1 MEIVPLTNWIQMGRR
16 NVRRVWSNL
25 EKISNALTE
34 DDSGRSDAN
43 SGDK

>member
-16 NVRRVWSNL
+16 DVRRMWSNL
-25 EKISNALTE
+25 EKISNTVTE
-34 DDSGRSDAN
+34 DGSGPSDAN